1 MLFVPQW
8 LFQPSTPAT
17 VDDDEVQPETLASR
31 LKHYKANGERPPSSR
46 IDPLLEQ
53 RVSQPLALTDMWKY
67 GVFLA
72 TKAADVASDL
82 VRHPFGAR
90 KPSWGLR
97 MTILSALMRNVGNST
112 SLADLP
118 TLRTMMSLSGLAPVP
133 SDAIVTP
140 VTFRARKRALR
151 GFLAESDEKEDGSRI
166 LSGEW
171 IIGRRLWL
179 QLQDEWRR
187 AKVDENGKRSKNKHH
202 GRVILYLHGG
212 AYYMFSSATHRTI
225 TIPLSK
231 HAEARVFAVDYRLAP
246 ETRFPGQLH
255 DAVLAYL
262 RLIEDLQIP
271 PENLVVCG
279 DSAGGGLTMS
289 LLLYLRD
296 NKYPLP
302 SSVILFS
309 PWVDL
314 TMSCDSWDSNSQFD
328 LVPIPVSGDHLNPIL
343 CFLGPQGMAKYLTH
357 PYASPLFG
365 DLEGLPPLLIQSGD
379 AEVLRDEAMLL
390 AHKATLAGVKVRH
403 EIYED
408 QVHVFQMFF
417 FLDAAK
423 KAMHSCRQFVNSILS
438 SRTGMAPREITKEA
452 EEGLE
457 REMGGNSARIVRGDG
472 TIVEDK
478 RPIDLSP
485 SQANSGRSTPN
496 GSRTSSDIDPSWMQ
510 TADARDGTQVD
521 VDVDE
526 PDSPISFKPR
536 KRFASSQ
543 NSSYSTASHSSKGDQ
558 EEQSRSDPK
567 SIPTPVMTFTPNVL
581 TESNGVPRKLT
592 RHQTFMNIDLT
603 PASGHLSPSIPS
615 IRKRARA
622 TSHPDVFR
630 LCQSWAERG
639 PANESV
645 RIEVEPDK

>member
-1 MLFVPQW
+1 MLFIPQW
-8 LFQPSTPAT
+8 VYQSSTPAT
-17 VDDDEVQPETLASR
+17 VDDEVQPETLDSR
-31 LKHYKANGERPPSSR
+31 LKHYTANGERPPSSR

-53 RVSQPLALTDMWKY
+53 RASQPLGITDMWKY

-72 TKAADVASDL
+72 SKAAEVASDL

-90 KPSWGLR
+90 KKSWGIE

-112 SLADLP
+112 SLADLS
-118 TLRTMMSLSGLAPVP
+118 TLRMMMGLSGLAPVP

-140 VTFRARKRALR
+140 VTFRARKRGLR
-151 GFLAESDEKEDGSRI
+151 GFLAESDAKETGSRV

-171 IIGRRLWL
+171 IIGRRLWQ

-187 AKVDENGKRSKNKHH
+187 AKVDENGKRARDKHH

-231 HAEARVFAVDYRLAP
+231 YTEARVFAVDYRLAP

-262 RLIEDLQIP
+262 RLIEDLHIP
-271 PENLVVCG
+271 PENLIVCG

-296 NKYPLP
+296 NNYPLP
-302 SSVILFS
+302 ASAILLS

-328 LVPIPVSGDHLNPIL
+328 LVPIPLSGDHLNPIL
-343 CFLGPQGMAKYLTH
+343 CFLGPEGMTKHLTH

-365 DLEGLPPLLIQSGD
+365 DLKGLPPLLIQSGD

-417 FLDAAK
+417 FLDATK
-423 KAMHSCRQFVNSILS
+423 KALHSCREFVNVILS
-438 SRTGMAPREITKEA
+438 SRAGSAPREIPKEA
-452 EEGLE
+452 EEDLE

-478 RPIDLSP
+478 RPSDLSS
-485 SQANSGRSTPN
+485 SQGNSGRSTPD
-496 GSRTSSDIDPSWMQ
+496 GSRTPSDVEPSWTQ
-510 TADARDGTQVD
+510 TADPRDGTEVD
-521 VDVDE
+521 VDIDE

-536 KRFASSQ
+536 KRLPSSR
-543 NSSYSTASHSSKGDQ
+543 NSSYSTTSQSTKAQREQTHSITKPNS
-558 EEQSRSDPK
+558 
-567 SIPTPVMTFTPNVL
+567 TPAMSVPPNVL
-581 TESNGVPRKLT
+581 TDSNGVSRKLT
-592 RHQTFMNIDLT
+592 RHRTFMNINAT
-603 PASGHLSPSIPS
+603 PSSGLLSPYVPS

-622 TSHPDVFR
+622 TSHPDVSL

-645 RIEVEPDK
+645 RIEVELNNDR